1 MAKRLLAA
9 VLLVAAL
16 ACGGAHAEFSRHS
29 FPKDFVFGT
38 GSAAYQVID
47 GAADPAARFHSTF
60 LPNCQACKYSCSV
73 TDCSLN
79 KLHGALQYEGAYK
92 EGGKGLSIWDNFT
105 HIPGLDGSLSL
116 PGL

>member
-1 MAKRLLAA
+1 VPASSWGSGAVGTGMAKRLLAA
-9 VLLVAAL
+9 VLLFAAL

-38 GSAAYQVID
+38 GSAAY
-47 GAADPAARFHSTF
+47 
-60 LPNCQACKYSCSV
+60 
-73 TDCSLN
+73 
-79 KLHGALQYEGAYK
+79 QYEGAYK